1 MTRRET
7 ALSHVL
13 ELSLLL
19 STDAAEGLADRGLT
33 VSRAHVV
40 WELQHRGPCTQRELA
55 DAVNVTPRTMT
66 TLIDALEQTG
76 FLTREPHPTD
86 RRASLVTF
94 TPRGR
99 GAGQALVDDYQ
110 HLARTLF
117 HGLPAGELERFDAT
131 LAHVIGRLRE
141 VRARRS

>member
-7 ALSHVL
+7 ALGHVL
-13 ELSLLL
+13 ELALLL
-19 STDAAEGLADRGLT
+19 GRDAAEGLAERGLT
-33 VSRAHVV
+33 ESRAHVM
-40 WELQHRGPCTQRELA
+40 WELEHRGPCTQRELA
-55 DAVNVTPRTMT
+55 DAVSVTPRTMT
-66 TLIDALEQTG
+66 TLIDALERTG
-76 FLTREPHPTD
+76 FVTREPHPTD

-99 GAGQALVDDYQ
+99 GAGQRLVDDYQ

-131 LAHVIGRLRE
+131 LEHVIERLRT
-141 VRARRS
+141 VRARG